1 MRFRAWLTQHLG
13 APARAEPAAR
23 AEDWLRGRADLLIA
37 GMGGRV
43 SAVVQLGVL
52 AHADLGRL
60 ADLGRNSRLGSV
72 RRAWG
77 TEMARLAGDLAVL
90 AATPERLAALQR
102 DLLVPLE
109 LEALAGRAEL
119 STRTGAI
126 SHLRNQLPSPARK
139 TAGSARQ
146 QRTGLRT

>member
-1 MRFRAWLTQHLG
+1 MV
-13 APARAEPAAR
+13 
-23 AEDWLRGRADLLIA
+23 IA

-43 SAVVQLGVL
+43 PAVVQLGVL

-90 AATPERLAALQR
+90 AATPERLTALQR

-119 STRTGAI
+119 CTRTGVI
-126 SHLRNQLPSPARK
+126 SHLRNQLPLPGTQDRRERRPA
-139 TAGSARQ
+139 ANG
-146 QRTGLRT
+146 

>member
-1 MRFRAWLTQHLG
+1 MKPWLRLSQHLG
-13 APARAEPAAR
+13 APANAEPAAQ

-37 GMGGRV
+37 GMGGQV
-43 SAVVQLGVL
+43 PVVVQVGVL

-60 ADLGRNSRLGSV
+60 ADLGRNSRRGSV

-119 STRTGAI
+119 CTRAGAI
-126 SHLRNQLPSPARK
+126 SYLRSQLPSQAGR
-139 TAGSARQ
+139 TTGSAHQ
-146 QRTGLRT
+146 QRKG